1 MSAELQLEKIKSL
14 LEPLLEE
21 DVFLVDMRIKPTNNI
36 KIFLDGD
43 KGLPLERCIKVN
55 RALYKKMEELALYP
69 DGDFSL
75 EVSSP
80 GADEPLKF
88 SRQYPKHIGRDL
100 MVTTAEDKVVTG
112 KLTAVETTG
121 FTLLRT
127 EGKGKKAVEI
137 EEQLRF
143 EDVKQ
148 AKVQIKF

>member
-1 MSAELQLEKIKSL
+1 
-14 LEPLLEE
+14 
-21 DVFLVDMRIKPTNNI
+21 
-36 KIFLDGD
+36 
-43 KGLPLERCIKVN
+43 
-55 RALYKKMEELALYP
+55 
-69 DGDFSL
+69 
-75 EVSSP
+75 
-80 GADEPLKF
+80 
-88 SRQYPKHIGRDL
+88 L